1 MENKTHY
8 RKVFKSD
15 HVGVADLE
23 DFIEEKKGL
32 IFTISHVKQEINIA
46 VAGKKGNFN
55 IAYFVEKIKP
65 LVLNATNSRALRMMT
80 NSVFV
85 EDWKNLKIE
94 LFIEKNIRFGRDIV
108 DGVRIKTLAK
118 TFISDENARSILSES
133 KTLFDLKNNWEKL
146 TKEERNLPTIL
157 ALKETLKTT
166 LK

>member
-1 MENKTHY
+1 
-8 RKVFKSD
+8 
-15 HVGVADLE
+15 
-23 DFIEEKKGL
+23 
-32 IFTISHVKQEINIA
+32 
-46 VAGKKGNFN
+46 
-55 IAYFVEKIKP
+55 
-65 LVLNATNSRALRMMT
+65 MT